1 MTARLSRRRFAL
13 AAGALA
19 LPLAAACGEG
29 PRSAPTA
36 TPAGAATVPKPTEPP
51 AAAPAPTAP
60 GPSAPPER
68 TAPTQRVPAG
78 YPSEGRVGY
87 PAPGTRPAEP
97 PVKPRDSSMTSP
109 DFAIH
114 VFLWGGLETTR
125 RDLSLVREMGF
136 TWVKQ
141 RFEWRYVEPHVKGKM
156 EWNEPDRIIEAVAR
170 AGLKMIARVDNQPR
184 WARSDPT
191 WPIDGPPDKLSD
203 FGDFLE
209 AMANRYRGHVQAYQV
224 WNEPNLAREWGNK
237 PPNAKQY
244 VEMLKVAHGA
254 IKAAD
259 TGALVISGGLSPT
272 TASGAI
278 ATPDVEFV
286 KDVYAAGGKGYFD
299 LLGVHAAGYKAPP
312 ELGPD
317 EIARDT
323 RYNHGEG
330 AAGRIYG
337 FRHAEDLRAVMV
349 ANGDAAKR
357 VAILEFGW
365 TSDPRPNSPYFWH
378 AVSEEEKAAYLVRAF
393 EFARK
398 SWQPWIGPMTVIYVA
413 DPAWTKEQEQYYWS
427 ITNPDGSVR
436 PAYRALQAIAKDA
449 PPAPLTLTNQPAAA
463 TPSTA
468 ATKPAAPPAPTRP
481 SATP

>member
-1 MTARLSRRRFAL
+1 
-13 AAGALA
+13 
-19 LPLAAACGEG
+19 
-29 PRSAPTA
+29 
-36 TPAGAATVPKPTEPP
+36 
-51 AAAPAPTAP
+51 
-60 GPSAPPER
+60 
-68 TAPTQRVPAG
+68 
-78 YPSEGRVGY
+78 
-87 PAPGTRPAEP
+87 
-97 PVKPRDSSMTSP
+97 MTSP

-436 PAYRALQAIAKDA
+436 PAYWALQAIAKDA